1 VTDDQAPLPPNHG
14 GQGGRSPLLAVDHV
28 SKAFGGLVAVQG
40 LSFQMEAGEI
50 LGLIGPNG
58 AGKTTAFNVISG
70 FYEPTAG
77 DVRFK
82 EESVVGRK
90 PHQICLRGLTRT
102 FQIVQPFANLTVL
115 ENVMVG
121 AFARTDA
128 AGEARRA
135 ADEVLDFVGLS
146 PFRDYPARGLTLA
159 GRKRLEVA
167 KALATR
173 PELLLLDEVMAGLNP
188 REVAEVVDLLRRVRD
203 EGTSILVIEHVMHAI
218 MRLCD
223 RILVIHHGQQIA
235 EGPPREIARDQ
246 RVVEAYLGEEYLLA
260 AD

>member
-1 VTDDQAPLPPNHG
+1 VT
-14 GQGGRSPLLAVDHV
+14 SLLAVDNV

-40 LSFQMEAGEI
+40 LSFEVQAGEI

-82 EESVVGRK
+82 GESIVGLK

-121 AFARTDA
+121 AFARTDDA
-128 AGEARRA
+128 AEARRA
-135 ADEVLDFVGLS
+135 AGAVLEFVGLG
-146 PFRDYPARGLTLA
+146 PFREYPARSLTLP

-188 REVAEVVDLLRRVRD
+188 REVAEVVALLRRIRD

-223 RILVIHHGQQIA
+223 RIVVIHHGQQIA
-235 EGPPREIARDQ
+235 EGPPETIARDQ
-246 RVVEAYLGEEYLLA
+246 RVIDAYLGEEYLLA

>member
-1 VTDDQAPLPPNHG
+1 MTT
-14 GQGGRSPLLAVDHV
+14 PLLAANNV

-40 LSFQMEAGEI
+40 LSLRVEPGEI

-70 FYEPTAG
+70 FYTPSSG

-82 EESVVGRK
+82 GESIVGLK
-90 PHQICLRGLTRT
+90 PHQICRRGLTRT

-135 ADEVLDFVGLS
+135 AGEVLDFVGLGR
-146 PFRDYPARGLTLA
+146 FREYPARSLTLA

-167 KALATR
+167 KALATK

-188 REVAEVVDLLRRVRD
+188 REVAEVVALLRRVRD

-223 RILVIHHGQQIA
+223 RIVVIHHGQQIA
-235 EGPPREIARDQ
+235 EGPPEAIAHDP
-246 RVVEAYLGEEYLLA
+246 RVVEAYLGEVYLLA

>member
-1 VTDDQAPLPPNHG
+1 MA
-14 GQGGRSPLLAVDHV
+14 LLAVDNL
-28 SKAFGGLVAVQG
+28 SKAFGGLLAVQG
-40 LSFQMEAGEI
+40 LSFELQSGEI

-70 FYEPTAG
+70 FYEPSSG

-82 EESVVGRK
+82 DVSIVGLK
-90 PHQICLRGLTRT
+90 PHRICLRGLTRT

-121 AFARTDA
+121 AFARTDDA
-128 AGEARRA
+128 RVARRA
-135 ADEVLDFVGLS
+135 AGEVLDFVGLGA
-146 PFRDYPARGLTLA
+146 FRDNPARGLTLA

-167 KALATR
+167 KALATK

-188 REVAEVVDLLRRVRD
+188 REVAEVVALLRRVRD

-223 RILVIHHGQQIA
+223 RIVVIHHGQQIA
-235 EGPPREIARDQ
+235 EGRPEAIARDPH
-246 RVVEAYLGEEYLLA
+246 VVEAYLGEEYLLA